1 MKTTMRTIGKIMNAA
16 VSILFTATLIVLVV
30 AISLPQLLGGGTH
43 TVLTGSMEPTINP
56 GDAVVV
62 LPVADGDVRMGD
74 VVTFMPFPND
84 PTLVTHRVISVGTDA
99 DGTIYKTQGDA
110 NNTVDDPIKP
120 EQVVGKV
127 AFHIPHFGL
136 AFDPIKQYQ
145 HLIGPLTMG
154 MLIVYGIFHITT
166 APLPGR
172 RKRRASRAS
181 HSPLT
186 SNKET
191 HDLPHRRDAP
201 AAAVVR

>member
-1 MKTTMRTIGKIMNAA
+1 MKKTMRTIGKVVNAA
-16 VSILFTATLIVLVV
+16 VNIMFTATLIVLVV
-30 AISLPQLLGGGTH
+30 AVSLPQLLGGGTH
-43 TVLTGSMEPTINP
+43 TVLTGSMEPVINP

-62 LPVADGDVRMGD
+62 LPVEEGSVRMGD
-74 VVTFMPFPND
+74 VVTFMPFPNA
-84 PTLVTHRVISVGTDA
+84 PTLVTHRVIGVGGGP
-99 DGTIYKTQGDA
+99 DGTVYTTQGDA
-110 NNTVDDPIKP
+110 NNNVDDPIKA
-120 EQVVGKV
+120 EQIVGKV
-127 AFHIPHFGL
+127 AFHIPKFGL

-145 HLIGPLTMG
+145 HLIGPMTMG

-172 RKRRASRAS
+172 RKRRAARTS

-186 SNKET
+186 SDKET